1 MTAARAIGLVDAMR
15 FLAHRSRLAHLTTG
29 FDRQRITM
37 AKYFIAALLGLAS
50 LAGCRMC
57 ACPYDDCYPVIENNH
72 APSDAIPEGAMPA
85 PTDDDYS
92 ATGVPA
98 DRASHQPHLATGPRM
113 APANQ

>member
-1 MTAARAIGLVDAMR
+1 
-15 FLAHRSRLAHLTTG
+15 
-29 FDRQRITM
+29 M